1 MSKEPGKKPVIHKK
15 HVARLEREKQQT
27 RLILY
32 ALFGILGA
40 VILLLLYGWLDINY
54 FQLNRPVAKVGETEI
69 LLKDFEPRVRLKRRQ
84 LLDDYTQYLQYQQF
98 FGMDTSSQ
106 LQSVESQ
113 LNSPETVG
121 QTVLE
126 EMIGEQLIRLEAEK
140 RGITV
145 SEEELNARVEA
156 GFNFYPNG
164 TPTPL
169 LTPTPFELPTEPDL
183 SEFITPTQ
191 DVTAT
196 PLIPPTPDSTAT
208 TSSQPTAEGATAGPT
223 ATLEP
228 TATSTATLTPT
239 VTPTTGPTSTPLPTA
254 TPYTRE
260 GFEGQ
265 LDETYANIEK
275 FGLDKTYIRTFFENL
290 ILREKLEEV
299 LTADLPSVETQVRAR
314 HILVVDSVTA
324 ENMIERLKNGA
335 DFAELARE
343 FSTDTGSGAQGGD
356 LGWFGKNAMIPEF
369 EAAVFAL
376 ENPGDFTLEPV
387 QSTFGFHIIQL
398 MGKRE
403 IPLTGD
409 ALQQAKD
416 VAFQQWLTT
425 AREEYGVE
433 TFDIWQARVPNEPNF
448 ITAATEAAQAQQ
460 TQQAERLSTLEA
472 ENVTPTP

>member
-40 VILLLLYGWLDINY
+40 VVLLLLYGWLDINY

-98 FGMDTSSQ
+98 FGMDVSSQ

-164 TPTPL
+164 TPTPS

-196 PLIPPTPDSTAT
+196 PLIPSTPDSTAT
-208 TSSQPTAEGATAGPT
+208 TSSQPTAEGATAEPT

-275 FGLDKTYIRTFFENL
+275 FGLDESYIRTFFENL

-299 LTADLPSVETQVRAR
+299 ITADLPSVETQVRAR

>member
-98 FGMDTSSQ
+98 FGMDMSSQ
-106 LQSVESQ
+106 LQSIESQ

-121 QTVLE
+121 QTVVE

-145 SEEELNARVEA
+145 SEEELNARIEA

-164 TPTPL
+164 TPTPS

-183 SEFITPTQ
+183 SEFITPTP

-196 PLIPPTPDSTAT
+196 PLIPPTPESTAT
-208 TSSQPTAEGATAGPT
+208 TSSQPTAEGATAEPT

>member
-98 FGMDTSSQ
+98 FGMDVSSQ

-164 TPTPL
+164 TPTPS

-196 PLIPPTPDSTAT
+196 PLIPSTPDSTAT
-208 TSSQPTAEGATAGPT
+208 TSSQPTAEGATAEPT

-275 FGLDKTYIRTFFENL
+275 FGLDESYIRTFFENL

-299 LTADLPSVETQVRAR
+299 ITADLPSVETQVRAR

>member
-98 FGMDTSSQ
+98 FGMDMSSQ

-164 TPTPL
+164 TPTPS

-196 PLIPPTPDSTAT
+196 PLIPSTPDSTAT
-208 TSSQPTAEGATAGPT
+208 TSSQPTAEGATAEPT

-299 LTADLPSVETQVRAR
+299 ITANLPSVETQVRAR

>member
-98 FGMDTSSQ
+98 FGMDVSSQ

-164 TPTPL
+164 TPTPS

-196 PLIPPTPDSTAT
+196 PLIPSTPDSTAT
-208 TSSQPTAEGATAGPT
+208 TSSQPTAEGATAEPT

-299 LTADLPSVETQVRAR
+299 ITADLPSVETQVRAR

-433 TFDIWQARVPNEPNF
+433 TFDIWQARVPDEPNF

>member
-98 FGMDTSSQ
+98 FGMDMSSQ
-106 LQSVESQ
+106 LQSIESQ

-164 TPTPL
+164 TPTPS

-183 SEFITPTQ
+183 SEFITPTP

-196 PLIPPTPDSTAT
+196 PLIPPTPESTAT
-208 TSSQPTAEGATAGPT
+208 TSSQPTAEGATAEPT

-275 FGLDKTYIRTFFENL
+275 FGLDESYIRTFFENL

-299 LTADLPSVETQVRAR
+299 ITADLPSVETQVRAR

>member
-98 FGMDTSSQ
+98 FGMDMSSQ
-106 LQSVESQ
+106 LQSIESQ

-121 QTVLE
+121 QTVVE

-145 SEEELNARVEA
+145 SEEELNARIEA

-164 TPTPL
+164 TPTPS

-183 SEFITPTQ
+183 SEFITPTP

-196 PLIPPTPDSTAT
+196 PLIPPTPESTAT
-208 TSSQPTAEGATAGPT
+208 TSSQPTAEGATAEPT

-275 FGLDKTYIRTFFENL
+275 FGLDESYIRTFFENL

>member
-98 FGMDTSSQ
+98 FGMDMSSQ

-164 TPTPL
+164 TPTPS

-208 TSSQPTAEGATAGPT
+208 TSSQPTAEGATAEPT

-299 LTADLPSVETQVRAR
+299 ITADLPSGETQVRAR

>member
-164 TPTPL
+164 TPTPS

-208 TSSQPTAEGATAGPT
+208 TSSQPTAEGATAEPT

-299 LTADLPSVETQVRAR
+299 ITADLPSVETQVRAR

>member
-98 FGMDTSSQ
+98 FGMDMSSQ

-164 TPTPL
+164 TPTPS

-196 PLIPPTPDSTAT
+196 PLIPSTPDSTAT
-208 TSSQPTAEGATAGPT
+208 TSSQPTAEGATAEPT

-275 FGLDKTYIRTFFENL
+275 FGLDESYIRTFFENL

-299 LTADLPSVETQVRAR
+299 ITADLPSVETQVRAR

>member
-98 FGMDTSSQ
+98 FGMDMSSQ
-106 LQSVESQ
+106 LQSIESQ

-121 QTVLE
+121 QTVVE

-145 SEEELNARVEA
+145 SEEELNARIEA

-164 TPTPL
+164 TPTPS

-196 PLIPPTPDSTAT
+196 PLIPPTPESTAT
-208 TSSQPTAEGATAGPT
+208 TSSQPTAEGATAEPT

>member
-98 FGMDTSSQ
+98 FGMDVSSQ

-164 TPTPL
+164 TPTPS

-196 PLIPPTPDSTAT
+196 PLIPSTPDSTAT
-208 TSSQPTAEGATAGPT
+208 TSSQPTAEGATAEPT

-299 LTADLPSVETQVRAR
+299 ITADLPSVETQVRAR